1 MKNILAGIAFI
12 LFAMLCLKICEMG
25 VYLGFDLFYLVL
37 LFGIVGIILVI
48 IEVFKNEKTKD

>member
-1 MKNILAGIAFI
+1 MKNIFAGIAFI

-25 VYLGFDLFYLVL
+25 IYLGFDLFIFVL

-48 IEVFKNEKTKD
+48 IELFKNK

>member
-48 IEVFKNEKTKD
+48 IEVFKNK